1 MAGEQLQQQLDA
13 TTMALRNTLLQG
25 VFAAMD
31 ALAMINPYELTED
44 EAVELSEGL
53 RPLLPVLTKI
63 ITKAKLYKGIHLSF
77 MIYHLVQIA
86 GSPGCKR

>member
-1 MAGEQLQQQLDA
+1 MAGDNLQQQLDA
-13 TTMALRNTLLQG
+13 TTVALRHTVCMG

-63 ITKAKLYKGIHLSF
+63 ITRTKL
-77 MIYHLVQIA
+77 
-86 GSPGCKR
+86 

>member
-1 MAGEQLQQQLDA
+1 MDGEQLQQHLDA

-44 EAVELSEGL
+44 ETVALSEAL
-53 RPLLPVLTKI
+53 RPLMPVLTKI
-63 ITKAKLYKGIHLSF
+63 ITRIKL
-77 MIYHLVQIA
+77 
-86 GSPGCKR
+86 

>member
-13 TTMALRNTLLQG
+13 TTVALRNTLLQG
-25 VFAAMD
+25 VFTAMD

-63 ITKAKLYKGIHLSF
+63 ITRIKL
-77 MIYHLVQIA
+77 
-86 GSPGCKR
+86 